1 LQRFPAD
8 KDGDKR
14 KTYKIITKKE
24 LAPKIKLLEI
34 EAPEI
39 AEKAQAGQ
47 FVILRLDEVGERFPL
62 TLVEWDKR
70 KGTITLIFLEVG
82 VSTEKLGLLQE
93 QDTIMDIV
101 GPLGKP
107 SEIKKY
113 NLVCVIG
120 GGVGTASA
128 YPIARAFKEAGSK
141 VISIVGAK
149 TANMLILE
157 EEMGRVSDELHI
169 STDDGTKGQKGF
181 VSDVLKKLIEKGY
194 KFNVVYAIGPTVMM
208 RAVAETTRPYS
219 IKTIVSL
226 NPIMVDGMGMCGAC
240 RVTIGG
246 STRFACVDGPDFDAH
261 QVDFGEL
268 LKRQMAYI
276 SEEKMTLQHMQQGR
290 CSCGE

>member
-1 LQRFPAD
+1 M
-8 KDGDKR
+8 DGGKR
-14 KTYKIITKKE
+14 KTHKIIAKKE

-39 AEKAQAGQ
+39 AAKAQAGQ
-47 FVILRLDEVGERFPL
+47 FVILRLDEAGERFPL
-62 TLVEWDKR
+62 TLVDWNTK

-82 VSTEKLGLLQE
+82 VSTERLGQLKE
-93 QDTIMDIV
+93 QDMILDIV

-107 SEIKKY
+107 SEIKK
-113 NLVCVIG
+113 NDNMVCVIG

-141 VISIVGAK
+141 VIAIIGAK
-149 TANMLILE
+149 TAGMLILE
-157 EEMGRVSDELHI
+157 DQMIKVSDELVI

-181 VSDVLKKLIEKGY
+181 VSDALKKLVEKGY
-194 KFNVVYAIGPTVMM
+194 KFDAVYAIGPTVMM
-208 RAVAETTRPYS
+208 RAVAETTRPFGL
-219 IKTIVSL
+219 KTIVSL

-246 STRFACVDGPDFDAH
+246 STRFACVDGPEFDAH

-268 LKRQMAYI
+268 LKRQMAYL
-276 SEEKMTLQHMQQGR
+276 SEEKMALQHMQQRR
-290 CSCGE
+290 CACGQ